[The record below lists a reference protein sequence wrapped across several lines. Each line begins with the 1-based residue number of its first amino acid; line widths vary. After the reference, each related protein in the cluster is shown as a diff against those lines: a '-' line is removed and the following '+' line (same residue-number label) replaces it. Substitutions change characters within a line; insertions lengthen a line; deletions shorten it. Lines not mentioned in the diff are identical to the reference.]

1 MIRTSNTYD
10 FFGDHKV
17 LQSHNLMECLLRE
30 LENKDKSQSFEAE
43 SKNHIGGWK
52 RIKMDVIFQNINGI
66 RFRTAK
72 LKEKGIGMTDD

>member
-52 RIKMDVIFQNINGI
+52 RIKMDGIFQNINGI
-66 RFRTAK
+66 RFSNR
-72 LKEKGIGMTDD
+72 EIERERDRDE